1 MTRDEIITKWNGM
14 TSRERDAWV
23 AEVVFGA
30 KIVSVADD
38 DDFHVE
44 LSSASGII
52 AYTPLPRY
60 TKDISAAWAI
70 VEESARWGG
79 MEIGC
84 YASRS
89 SRWHCVST
97 QTDTASYQRKV
108 SVTKDSAPEAI
119 GLAAILAKSL
129 TEEGAT

>member
-1 MTRDEIITKWNGM
+1 MGQIARDQIITKWNRM
-14 TSRERDAWV
+14 TPRERDAWV
-23 AEVVFGA
+23 AEVVFGW
-30 KIVSVADD
+30 KTLGDGRVR
-38 DDFHVE
+38 
-44 LSSASGII
+44 SSDGFMIRAIPE
-52 AYTPLPRY
+52 YT
-60 TKDISAAWAI
+60 TDISAAWAI

-97 QTDTASYQRKV
+97 QTDTAPYQRRV

-119 GLAAILAKSL
+119 GLAAIIAKL
-129 TEEGAT
+129 VTEVAA